1 MPRRKSETLTDVE
14 LELMQIVWEKGEV
27 STDEMQR
34 ELKTRGRD
42 VSDGTI
48 RKFFSILRKKGYVL
62 RRRQGR
68 EALHR
73 PNVEREAAARSLL
86 RDFVRRAFDGS
97 ATQLVAS
104 LLDSRAVR
112 KGDLETI
119 KKMIAEHEKELR
131 R

>member
-62 RRRQGR
+62 R
-68 EALHR
+68 L
-73 PNVEREAAARSLL
+73 SL
-86 RDFVRRAFDGS
+86 
-97 ATQLVAS
+97 
-104 LLDSRAVR
+104 
-112 KGDLETI
+112 I
-119 KKMIAEHEKELR
+119 HI
-131 R
+131 